1 MKPKVIVY
9 KKLPEDILNSLK
21 QVCEIKYYPD
31 SEDYSIFLHDL
42 HDAEGIIGAG
52 MRIDQHFLKQA
63 PKLRIVSNVSVGYD
77 NLDIQELTKR
87 NIMATNTPD
96 VLNETTA
103 DAIFGLLL
111 ITARRMAELDRYV
124 KEGKWEAPIG
134 ENLFGVDVHHKT
146 LGIIGMGKIGT
157 AIAKRAH
164 FGFGMNILYHNRS
177 RNQKAEEQFHAIYCE
192 LEDLLKQSDFVCLMT
207 PLTSETKHLIGLK
220 QFQLM
225 KRSAIF
231 INGSRGQ
238 TVNEKDLIYA
248 LQNKLIL
255 GAGLDVF
262 EQEPVPKDHPLLKMN
277 NVVTL
282 PHIGSATYETRYA
295 MAKLA
300 AENLIKGLKGLC
312 PPNLINQEV
321 MRK

>member
-1 MKPKVIVY
+1 
-9 KKLPEDILNSLK
+9 
-21 QVCEIKYYPD
+21 
-31 SEDYSIFLHDL
+31 
-42 HDAEGIIGAG
+42 
-52 MRIDQHFLKQA
+52 
-63 PKLRIVSNVSVGYD
+63 
-77 NLDIQELTKR
+77 
-87 NIMATNTPD
+87 MATNTPD

-177 RNQKAEEQFHAIYCE
+177 RNQKAEEQFHATYCE

-300 AENLIKGLKGLC
+300 TENLIKGLKGLC

>member
-1 MKPKVIVY
+1 
-9 KKLPEDILNSLK
+9 
-21 QVCEIKYYPD
+21 
-31 SEDYSIFLHDL
+31 
-42 HDAEGIIGAG
+42 
-52 MRIDQHFLKQA
+52 
-63 PKLRIVSNVSVGYD
+63 
-77 NLDIQELTKR
+77 
-87 NIMATNTPD
+87 
-96 VLNETTA
+96 
-103 DAIFGLLL
+103 
-111 ITARRMAELDRYV
+111 
-124 KEGKWEAPIG
+124 
-134 ENLFGVDVHHKT
+134 
-146 LGIIGMGKIGT
+146 
-157 AIAKRAH
+157 
-164 FGFGMNILYHNRS
+164 
-177 RNQKAEEQFHAIYCE
+177 
-192 LEDLLKQSDFVCLMT
+192 MT
-207 PLTSETKHLIGLK
+207 PLTSETNHLIGLK